1 MAGYCSSSGLH
12 GYIQRRFMKART
24 ASSVGRVLQVLSSA
38 LQIREQRRYTGRAE
52 ALLLELSSG
61 RESPSIDMRLFV
73 GAVRMGAAK
82 AGLLPEEK
90 QHRVCGPYAT
100 AATSA

>member
-1 MAGYCSSSGLH
+1 M
-12 GYIQRRFMKART
+12 
-24 ASSVGRVLQVLSSA
+24 
-38 LQIREQRRYTGRAE
+38 QIPEQRRYTGRAE

-82 AGLLPEEK
+82 AGLLAEEK
-90 QHRVCGPYAT
+90 QHRVCGGRGRERF
-100 AATSA
+100 SSCFREGVKELGRELNEV